1 MHALAAEFSP
11 SIMQVNNRYSCF
23 LHSNS
28 FCTRPAESHSNVSHF
43 SIGFGLGNRPWT
55 SICFV
60 ANEITEV
67 NRSFVWWKAKW
78 EGGGRARLSYG
89 ATAGGWKRA
98 GGIRA
103 RPCMFAG
110 VANMCQSSLFIRNIT
125 WNRRLYRLGPA
136 RGNPT
141 PILLLFFFVERVG
154 GDHHCDPVC
163 LTRHWLLD
171 VLLPPLSFLLLLL
184 LLLRI
189 SLWYL
194 IDGIA

>member
-78 EGGGRARLSYG
+78 EGGGVGRDCLTVQPREDESEPAE
-89 ATAGGWKRA
+89 
-98 GGIRA
+98 
-103 RPCMFAG
+103 
-110 VANMCQSSLFIRNIT
+110 
-125 WNRRLYRLGPA
+125 LGPD
-136 RGNPT
+136 RVCSLEW
-141 PILLLFFFVERVG
+141 PICASLPSLLGILREIAAFIGLAQHEATRHPFCFFF
-154 GDHHCDPVC
+154 
-163 LTRHWLLD
+163 
-171 VLLPPLSFLLLLL
+171 FL
-184 LLLRI
+184 
-189 SLWYL
+189 
-194 IDGIA
+194 